1 MEIGGIFFKNLE
13 LYPPPTL
20 PPIRFGRVVQL
31 LLKKGSEEFFRH
43 LQLLQFPVLNTVGT
57 LKNTDFFVSFFL
69 FNITNQQGLQ
79 REKMTMEE
87 KKIRKSLLRKKGTEK
102 TPDWNPTDFLY
113 WLVPQATNLWFRHV
127 GHAWVLARG
136 QRWI

>member
-13 LYPPPTL
+13 NVE
-20 PPIRFGRVVQL
+20 VVQL

-102 TPDWNPTDFLY
+102 TPD
-113 WLVPQATNLWFRHV
+113 
-127 GHAWVLARG
+127 
-136 QRWI
+136 